1 MKKFKGGLYADLGNY
16 KTNLPNTEILNN
28 FFASNPVGYKSGGMV
43 KGISGGNPT
52 GMKVNGGFLNRA
64 QKMKSGGDISAYY
77 GKKGDAIT
85 PGRLESQAIGDLY
98 VYEPSL
104 GYDRGPDL
112 EDPDYGKV
120 MTKQQAKD
128 AGFFITRDGDPT
140 AGIFGKLSRGD
151 PSKGKS
157 ALDGIRFPEE
167 KPTPTEF
174 SPEREDYISKLA
186 AKNIAAEKRKLQDP
200 NRKQAAESMLS
211 VGITSLAGTGDSKDV
226 KKFKSK
232 NKKSGLK
239 DADNIVSEGIDVNY
253 EENKGSTLTK
263 PENNIDTNVDTPDM
277 IAKLDKKGVF
287 DTKDNKEIF
296 NEMFDRDKFDKILS
310 NQQNMT
316 KESIDGINA
325 IGKDFYE
332 GTDDAPAWAMPL
344 MMAGLKM
351 AASDNPSMLGA
362 LAEGGISGMEDYAKK
377 QAQKRE
383 DAKDQIQLE
392 MQKMSAIINLKA
404 QDIDVEKEFAI
415 LESNTK
421 SDAYTLAFDDY
432 KTTKQNIFAAI
443 EAQTGFDMDSD
454 KFKIQSDIALA
465 ELDQRY
471 DVAIAQLDKDYVAM
485 ADRRS
490 EFKTETEYKNKLL
503 EIESVKIYNE
513 NLKHE
518 NLIELEKVSEGKIT
532 SVLMPDDDNNFKEYK
547 IRTYYDFDTGEYE
560 TDVIGFAPPD
570 SDYLENLEN
579 EIRTNISEGFYEEL
593 EGKSIEEI
601 ESFIA
606 DLVQKRINSD
616 YGNIKETE
624 TEAGG

>member
-1 MKKFKGGLYADLGNY
+1 
-16 KTNLPNTEILNN
+16 
-28 FFASNPVGYKSGGMV
+28 
-43 KGISGGNPT
+43 
-52 GMKVNGGFLNRA
+52 
-64 QKMKSGGDISAYY
+64 
-77 GKKGDAIT
+77 
-85 PGRLESQAIGDLY
+85 
-98 VYEPSL
+98 
-104 GYDRGPDL
+104 
-112 EDPDYGKV
+112 
-120 MTKQQAKD
+120 
-128 AGFFITRDGDPT
+128 
-140 AGIFGKLSRGD
+140 
-151 PSKGKS
+151 
-157 ALDGIRFPEE
+157 
-167 KPTPTEF
+167 
-174 SPEREDYISKLA
+174 
-186 AKNIAAEKRKLQDP
+186 
-200 NRKQAAESMLS
+200 
-211 VGITSLAGTGDSKDV
+211 
-226 KKFKSK
+226 
-232 NKKSGLK
+232 
-239 DADNIVSEGIDVNY
+239 
-253 EENKGSTLTK
+253 
-263 PENNIDTNVDTPDM
+263 
-277 IAKLDKKGVF
+277 
-287 DTKDNKEIF
+287 
-296 NEMFDRDKFDKILS
+296 MFDRDKFDKILS

>member
-52 GMKVNGGFLNRA
+52 GMKVTGGFLNRA
-64 QKMKSGGDISAYY
+64 QNMQSGGDVSAYY
-77 GKKGDAIT
+77 GKKGDSIR

-98 VYEPSL
+98 VYEPAL
-104 GYDRGPDL
+104 PYGKGPDL
-112 EDPDYGKV
+112 ENPDYGKV

-128 AGFFITRDGDPT
+128 AGFMFDARGGMLNPFSDLR
-140 AGIFGKLSRGD
+140 KGD
-151 PSKGKS
+151 PSKEKS

-186 AKNIAAEKRKLQDP
+186 AKNIASEKRKKRQIVEDLSLQTE
-200 NRKQAAESMLS
+200 KEYQKAS
-211 VGITSLAGTGDSKDV
+211 GITSIIDEKQ
-226 KKFKSK
+226 K
-232 NKKSGLK
+232 KKSNLK
-239 DADNIVSEGIDVNY
+239 NADDIVSEGVDVNY
-253 EENKGSTLTK
+253 KENKGNTLTK
-263 PENNIDTNVDTPDM
+263 PDNNIDTNVESPDM
-277 IAKLDKKGVF
+277 LAKLDKKGVF
-287 DTKDNKEIF
+287 DTKNNKEIF

-316 KESIDGINA
+316 QESIDGINA

-332 GTDDAPAWAMPL
+332 GKDDAPAWAMPL

-432 KTTKQNIFAAI
+432 KTTKQNIFSAI
-443 EAQTGFDMDSD
+443 EAQTGFDIDSD
-454 KFKIQSDIALA
+454 KFKVQSDIALA

-471 DVAIAQLDKDYVAM
+471 DVAIAQLDKDYAAM
-485 ADRRS
+485 EDRKS
-490 EFKTETEYKNKLL
+490 EFETETEYKNKLL

-518 NLIELEKVSEGKIT
+518 NLLELEKVSEGKIT
-532 SVLMPDDDNNFKEYK
+532 TILMPDDDNNFKEYK

-570 SDYLENLEN
+570 SDYLENLES
-579 EIRTNISEGFYEEL
+579 EIRTNISDGFYEEL

-606 DLVQKRINSD
+606 DLVQKRINKD

>member
-52 GMKVNGGFLNRA
+52 GMKVTGGFLNRA
-64 QKMKSGGDISAYY
+64 QNMQSGGDVSAYY
-77 GKKGDAIT
+77 GKKGDSIR

-98 VYEPSL
+98 VYEPAL
-104 GYDRGPDL
+104 PYGKGPDL
-112 EDPDYGKV
+112 ENPDYGKV

-128 AGFFITRDGDPT
+128 AGFMFDARGGMLNPFSDLR
-140 AGIFGKLSRGD
+140 KGD
-151 PSKGKS
+151 PSKEKS

-186 AKNIAAEKRKLQDP
+186 AKNIASEKRKKRQIVEDLSLQTE
-200 NRKQAAESMLS
+200 KEYQKAS
-211 VGITSLAGTGDSKDV
+211 GITSIIDEKQ
-226 KKFKSK
+226 K
-232 NKKSGLK
+232 KKSNLK
-239 DADNIVSEGIDVNY
+239 NADDIVSEGVDVNY
-253 EENKGSTLTK
+253 KENKGNTLTK
-263 PENNIDTNVDTPDM
+263 PDNNIDTNVESPDM
-277 IAKLDKKGVF
+277 LAKLDKKGVF
-287 DTKDNKEIF
+287 DTKNNKEIF

-316 KESIDGINA
+316 QESIDGINA
-325 IGKDFYE
+325 IGKGFYE
-332 GTDDAPAWAMPL
+332 GKDDAPAWAMPL

-432 KTTKQNIFAAI
+432 KTTKQNIFSAI
-443 EAQTGFDMDSD
+443 EAQTGFDIDSD
-454 KFKIQSDIALA
+454 KFKVQSDIALA

-471 DVAIAQLDKDYVAM
+471 DVAIAQLDKDYAAM
-485 ADRRS
+485 EDRKS
-490 EFKTETEYKNKLL
+490 EFETETEYKNKLL

-518 NLIELEKVSEGKIT
+518 NLLELEKVSEGKIT
-532 SVLMPDDDNNFKEYK
+532 TILMPDDDNNFKEYK

-570 SDYLENLEN
+570 SDYLENLES

>member
-43 KGISGGNPT
+43 KGISGGNST
-52 GMKVNGGFLNRA
+52 GMKVTGGFLNRA
-64 QKMKSGGDISAYY
+64 QNMQSGGDVSAYY
-77 GKKGDAIT
+77 GKKGDSIR

-104 GYDRGPDL
+104 PYGKGPDL
-112 EDPDYGKV
+112 ENPDYGKV

-128 AGFFITRDGDPT
+128 AGFRFDAKGGMLNPFSDLR
-140 AGIFGKLSRGD
+140 KGD
-151 PSKGKS
+151 PSKEKS

-200 NRKQAAESMLS
+200 NRKQAAEDMLS
-211 VGITSLAGTGDSKDV
+211 VGITSLAGTGDSKKV

-239 DADNIVSEGIDVNY
+239 DADNIVSEGVDVNY
-253 EENKGSTLTK
+253 KENKGNTLTK
-263 PENNIDTNVDTPDM
+263 PDNNIDTNVESPDM
-277 IAKLDKKGVF
+277 LAKLDKRGVF

-332 GTDDAPAWAMPL
+332 GKDDAPAWAMPL

-404 QDIDVEKEFAI
+404 QDIDVEKEFAV
-415 LESNTK
+415 LETNTK

-432 KTTKQNIFAAI
+432 KSTKQNIFAAI
-443 EAQTGFDMDSD
+443 EAQTGFDIGSEE
-454 KFKIQSDIALA
+454 FKVQSDIALA
-465 ELDQRY
+465 ELNQRY
-471 DVAIAQLDKDYVAM
+471 DVAIAQLDKDYAAM
-485 ADRRS
+485 EDRKS
-490 EFKTETEYKNKLL
+490 EFKTDTEYKNKLL

-518 NLIELEKVSEGKIT
+518 NLLELEKVSEGKIT

-579 EIRTNISEGFYEEL
+579 EIRTNISDGFYEEL

-606 DLVQKRINSD
+606 DLVQKRINKD

>member
-52 GMKVNGGFLNRA
+52 GMKVTGGFLNRA
-64 QKMKSGGDISAYY
+64 QNMQSGGDVSAYY
-77 GKKGDAIT
+77 GKKGDSIR

-98 VYEPSL
+98 VYEPAL
-104 GYDRGPDL
+104 PYGKGPDL
-112 EDPDYGKV
+112 ENPDYGKV

-128 AGFFITRDGDPT
+128 AGFMFDARGGMLNPFSDLR
-140 AGIFGKLSRGD
+140 KGD
-151 PSKGKS
+151 PSKEKS

-186 AKNIAAEKRKLQDP
+186 AKNIASEKRKKRQIVEDLSLQTE
-200 NRKQAAESMLS
+200 KEYQKAS
-211 VGITSLAGTGDSKDV
+211 GITSIIDEKQ
-226 KKFKSK
+226 K
-232 NKKSGLK
+232 KKSNLK
-239 DADNIVSEGIDVNY
+239 NADDIVSEGVDVNY
-253 EENKGSTLTK
+253 KENKGNTLTK
-263 PENNIDTNVDTPDM
+263 PDNNIDTNVESPDM
-277 IAKLDKKGVF
+277 LAKLDKKGVF
-287 DTKDNKEIF
+287 DTKNNKEIF

-316 KESIDGINA
+316 QESIDGINA
-325 IGKDFYE
+325 IGKGFYE
-332 GTDDAPAWAMPL
+332 GKDDAPAWAMPL

-432 KTTKQNIFAAI
+432 KTTKQNIFSAI
-443 EAQTGFDMDSD
+443 EAQTGFDIDSD
-454 KFKIQSDIALA
+454 KFKVQSDIALA

-471 DVAIAQLDKDYVAM
+471 DVAIAQLDKDYAAM
-485 ADRRS
+485 EDRKS
-490 EFKTETEYKNKLL
+490 EFETETEYKNKLL

-518 NLIELEKVSEGKIT
+518 NLLELEKVSEGKIT
-532 SVLMPDDDNNFKEYK
+532 TILMPDDDNNFKEYK

-570 SDYLENLEN
+570 SDYLENLES

-601 ESFIA
+601 EFVIA